1 MAANSSPVPSL
12 EVLRALARA
21 QGVEPADDDLVAAS
35 RFLETILP
43 ALREIEAG
51 IPPGTP
57 AAGLSDP
64 QGEPG

>member
-21 QGVEPADDDLVAAS
+21 QGVEPEDDDLTAAS
-35 RFLETILP
+35 RFLDTILP
-43 ALREIEAG
+43 ALRQIEAD

-57 AAGLSDP
+57 PVGLSDP